1 MLLGQLNFLLVL
13 SGDGV
18 GLLGAMEFNM
28 AVGGEIWRDSTVSSI
43 GSSSTSDGSLSA
55 DMGDI
60 ALLDIETLGLRV
72 RLEVDEEVKDV
83 LDGLFWESTVVM
95 LILLAHSLSSWTT
108 SESSEWD
115 NVLMGKDLVHVLNG
129 LKDVHTLASSSSLIG
144 VLEMGSQVVDL
155 GRGG

>member
-1 MLLGQLNFLLVL
+1 
-13 SGDGV
+13 
-18 GLLGAMEFNM
+18 
-28 AVGGEIWRDSTVSSI
+28 VSSI

-55 DMGDI
+55 DMGDR

-72 RLEVDEEVKDV
+72 RLEVGEEVKDV

-95 LILLAHSLSSWTT
+95 LILLAHSLSSWAT

-155 GRGG
+155 GRGGYNTTKI